1 MTGFGTVRG
10 AGRGKSG
17 ATCGEWSTMNVAV
30 RGAPPNVGAL
40 NKQAAQL
47 RGKVIEMSHAAQ
59 AAHLAS
65 SLSCCDIVTAAYWNV
80 LNIDPRKPKDEL
92 RDRFI
97 LSKGHAAAAL
107 YAALAFKGFFP
118 IAELDTYCK
127 DGGKL
132 AEHPPAN
139 LLPGIEAAT
148 GSLGHGLP
156 IGCGMALSGRI
167 KGQTFRVYALLS
179 DGENNEG
186 SVWEA
191 AMFAAAQKLENVC
204 VIVDYNKWQATAR
217 SNETLMLAPLA
228 DKWRAFGW
236 DSVETDGHDVGRLA
250 VLMQNVP
257 NGSGKPVAIIAH
269 TIKGKGVSFMED
281 DNNWHYRAP
290 TADEV
295 VEAHKE
301 LGLI

>member
-1 MTGFGTVRG
+1 
-10 AGRGKSG
+10 
-17 ATCGEWSTMNVAV
+17 MNVAV
-30 RGAPPNVGAL
+30 RTPAPHVDAARL
-40 NKQAAQL
+40 KLTAAQL
-47 RGKVIEMSHAAQ
+47 RGRIIAMSHAAQ

-65 SLSCCDIVTAAYWNV
+65 SLSCADVLTAAYWHV
-80 LNIDPRKPKDEL
+80 LNIDPQNPGDPL

-107 YAALAFKGFFP
+107 YATLAMKGYFE
-118 IAELDTYCK
+118 IEELDSFCK
-127 DGGKL
+127 DGGRL

-139 LLPGIEAAT
+139 LLPGVEAAT

-156 IGCGMALSGRI
+156 IGCGIALSGRI
-167 KGQTFRVYALLS
+167 KGERFRVYALLS

-191 AMFAAAQKLENVC
+191 AMFAAAQKLDNVC
-204 VIVDYNKWQATAR
+204 VIVDYNKWQATGR
-217 SNETLMLAPLA
+217 SDETLMLAPLR
-228 DKWRAFGW
+228 DKWAAFGW
-236 DSVETDGHDVGRLA
+236 DASEIDGHDVGALA
-250 VLMQNVP
+250 EAMQRVP
-257 NGSGKPVAIIAH
+257 NGSGKPVALIVH

-295 VEAHKE
+295 VKARKE
-301 LGLI
+301 LGLA